1 MRITGRSVTDKER
14 TKLSKIAKEIGADEI
29 TIGVME
35 AYDGFKPVW
44 RTVARFFKD
53 GKLIRWISWE

>member
-1 MRITGRSVTDKER
+1 MRITGRSLTDKER
-14 TKLSKIAKEIGADEI
+14 TKVTKIAEEIGADEI

-35 AYDGFKPVW
+35 AYDGYKTRW

-53 GKLIRWISWE
+53 DKEIKWISWE